1 MHQNKES
8 PETIKIYKLFKCEI
22 NIRSKYTKCFHVKH
36 FFIEMHIYKCYNET
50 NKEGNEDY
58 NEQNYSNR
66 QSKGR
71 CR

>member
-1 MHQNKES
+1 M
-8 PETIKIYKLFKCEI
+8 
-22 NIRSKYTKCFHVKH
+22 FHVKH
-36 FFIEMHIYKCYNET
+36 FFIEMHIYKWYNET

>member
-1 MHQNKES
+1 M
-8 PETIKIYKLFKCEI
+8 
-22 NIRSKYTKCFHVKH
+22 FHVKH

-66 QSKGR
+66 QPKGW